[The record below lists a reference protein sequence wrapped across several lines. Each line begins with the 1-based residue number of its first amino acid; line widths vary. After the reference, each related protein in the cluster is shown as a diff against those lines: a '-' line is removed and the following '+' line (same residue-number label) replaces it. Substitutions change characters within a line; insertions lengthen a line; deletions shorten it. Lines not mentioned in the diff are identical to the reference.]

1 MTVIHADTT
10 VNGVHPPLERSS
22 ARARKGVQWRDPIHC
37 SADNATTTTHGRSA
51 TLDGIQPPILFA
63 TGQLKPINSGCKI
76 SGDVTHSRTHKPLRR
91 SGLLIREPQSCL
103 HRTYGLQHTAMKCA
117 PQALPLLIRR
127 APYSPNGQTWAA
139 QRERENHGQR
149 QKCRKPLSAAHINHP
164 SLPRPSHTSPR
175 KVRKRLGLA
184 RQS

>member
-1 MTVIHADTT
+1 MRTRRSTECT
-10 VNGVHPPLERSS
+10 PPSS
-22 ARARKGVQWRDPIHC
+22 AHPLGQGRGCSGEIPFTAALTTLLQQHMGDRPLWTAFNRPSYSPRDT
-37 SADNATTTTHGRSA
+37 SSLA
-51 TLDGIQPPILFA
+51 
-63 TGQLKPINSGCKI
+63 LKPINSGCKI
-76 SGDVTHSRTHKPLRR
+76 SGDVMHSRSHKPLRR